1 MCNLY
6 NITTSQE
13 AIRQWTRALR
23 DIIGN
28 LEPSIDIYPNQF
40 APNHFVESCIEARR
54 AGAGCGRSTPA

>member
-1 MCNLY
+1 MSNLY

-28 LEPSIDIYPNQF
+28 LEPSIRYLSQPI
-40 APNHFVESCIEARR
+40 CR
-54 AGAGCGRSTPA
+54 